1 MSPNEQYYRKMMG
14 VLGATMLIF
23 LLLVNVLGIGS
34 VIVIEILPSTPIGN
48 IIGQLIYAAVY
59 MASFLLPIPCF
70 RALTKKIG
78 HSPVSIKAT
87 PKMSPLMPLILFA
100 ALAIVSAAANINS
113 FFVSIFDYSE
123 FSEEVI
129 WENFSQMSAYEIVL
143 QFIVMCLV
151 PGICEEFLFRGTIL
165 TNCLPFG
172 RSKAIFISA
181 LLFALMHQNSEQIF
195 YTFVAGIILGV
206 LYEYTGSIWNC
217 VLLHIMNNFLSLFT
231 MVLGE
236 YYHWTLQGELR
247 IILLNAFVYLLG
259 TVSAVILIVRSFSEK
274 RSFRDGIFEK
284 DIPAADHYAAC
295 PIEHKRAVKLF
306 FTPTMIV
313 FFVLSALQMI
323 FLILGAML
331 YGIL

>member
-14 VLGATMLIF
+14 TLGATMLLF
-23 LLLVNVLGIGS
+23 LLFLNVFGIAS
-34 VIVIEILPSTPIGN
+34 LIVSEIMPPSTWGN
-48 IIGQLIYAAVY
+48 IIDQLIYAAVY

-70 RALTKKIG
+70 RALAKKIG
-78 HSPVSIKAT
+78 HSPVPIKAT
-87 PKMSPLMPLILFA
+87 PKMSPFMPLILFA
-100 ALAIVSAAANINS
+100 ALAIVLAAANINS
-113 FFVSIFDYSE
+113 FFVSIFDYSD
-123 FSEEVI
+123 FSNEVL
-129 WENFSQMSAYEIVL
+129 WGDVSRMSPYEIVL

-172 RSKAIFISA
+172 RSRAIFISA

-236 YYHWTLQGELR
+236 YYQWTPKAELC
-247 IILLNAFVYLLG
+247 IFILNAVVYLLG
-259 TVSAVILIVRSFSEK
+259 TVSAVILIVRFFSEK
-274 RSFRDGIFEK
+274 KSFRDGIFEK
-284 DIPAADHYAAC
+284 DFPAADHYAAC

-313 FFVLSALQMI
+313 FLVLSLAQILL
-323 FLILGAML
+323 LILGAML
-331 YGIL
+331 YVG